1 MGSMTAAVQVAARL
15 DALHAAVAGLRELN
29 HTALDPVARC
39 QTLQSLETAQRLQTV
54 LSHDIIH
61 SLTFEDPAHIGG
73 PVHQVVADWCR
84 ITPTHARRRVKDA
97 AQLSPRVTLTGQQ
110 LPPQLPATAQQ
121 WRQGLLDPAHL
132 RVIQTFV
139 RELPTNTPTPIAEH
153 AEQLLAHH
161 ATQLRPDQ
169 LDKAAQRAAILI
181 NPDGLLSD
189 ADRARQRSF
198 SWSRQRTDGMSVGTV
213 IATPELR
220 ANIDTWLA
228 KFAAPGMCNPHDDN
242 PCLHGEP
249 TDEAA
254 RTDTRTPAQRQH
266 DALNTLARR
275 QLGDPTLGHHNGLP
289 VAVIVS
295 TTLQDL
301 TAAAGT
307 AVTGSGTVLP
317 MPDLIRM
324 ASRAYH
330 YLAVFDKHTQRP
342 LYLARSRRIASPDQ
356 RLVLY
361 ASERGCTHPGCD
373 VPADRCEVH
382 HTNDWANGGHTD
394 IDTLTLACSPHH
406 KLAANGWTTTKLPTH
421 HTAWTP
427 PPPLD
432 RGGPT
437 TNNYHHPERLLDD
450 SDDERAP

>member
-1 MGSMTAAVQVAARL
+1 
-15 DALHAAVAGLRELN
+15 
-29 HTALDPVARC
+29 
-39 QTLQSLETAQRLQTV
+39 
-54 LSHDIIH
+54 
-61 SLTFEDPAHIGG
+61 
-73 PVHQVVADWCR
+73 VADWCR
-84 ITPTHARRRVKDA
+84 ITPTEARRRIKDA

-110 LPPQLPATAQQ
+110 LPPELPATAQQ
-121 WRQGLLDPAHL
+121 WREGLLDAAHL

-139 RELPTNTPTPIAEH
+139 RDLPTGTPVPIVEH

-169 LDKAAQRAAILI
+169 LDKAARRAAVLI
-181 NPDGLLSD
+181 NPDGLFSD
-189 ADRARQRSF
+189 ADRARQRGF
-198 SWSRQRTDGMSVGTV
+198 SWSGQRTDGMSVGTV

-220 ANIDTWLA
+220 ANIDAWLA
-228 KFAAPGMCNPHDDN
+228 KFAGPGICNPDDDN
-242 PCLHGEP
+242 PCVQGEP

-266 DALNTLARR
+266 DALNALVRG

-289 VAVIVS
+289 VTVVVS

-301 TAAAGT
+301 TTAAGH

-317 MPDLIRM
+317 MRDLIRM
-324 ASRAYH
+324 ASRAHH
-330 YLAVFDKHTQRP
+330 YLAVFDEHSQRP
-342 LYLARSRRIASPDQ
+342 LYLGRSRRIATPDQ
-356 RLVLY
+356 RLILY

-373 VPADRCEVH
+373 VPADKCEVH
-382 HTNDWANGGHTD
+382 HTNDWANGGHTN

-421 HTAWTP
+421 RTAWTP

-432 RGGPT
+432 RGRPR

-450 SDDERAP
+450 SDNERAP